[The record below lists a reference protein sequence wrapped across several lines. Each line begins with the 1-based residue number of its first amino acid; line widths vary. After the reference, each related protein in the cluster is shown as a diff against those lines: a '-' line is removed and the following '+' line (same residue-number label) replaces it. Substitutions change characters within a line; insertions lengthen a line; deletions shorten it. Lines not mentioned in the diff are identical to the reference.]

1 MIIHDEEL
9 TLARAY
15 QQEHAFEDLTDDQ
28 LRAILTRGRELF
40 HWFKAHPRTHN
51 AINLCALVSIFVLD
65 YLMLMKLPAWFM
77 HTGPRH
83 RQPASIAATLAA
95 AAIAG
100 SVHSYLL
107 YSLGVFTLHEG
118 AAHRIFFVGQG
129 WLAKRAQA
137 FASQLCRI
145 AAASRNTTRRATWCT
160 TRSSARPTMRS
171 S

>member
-9 TLARAY
+9 ALARAY

-28 LRAILTRGRELF
+28 LRAILMRGRELF

-65 YLMLMKLPAWFM
+65 YLALMKLPTWFITPGQ
-77 HTGPRH
+77 TG
-83 RQPASIAATLAA
+83 SIVATLAA
-95 AAIAG
+95 SAIAG

-118 AAHRIFFVGQG
+118 AALSLIHI
-129 WLAKRAQA
+129 
-137 FASQLCRI
+137 SEP
-145 AAASRNTTRRATWCT
+145 TR
-160 TRSSARPTMRS
+160 PY
-171 S
+171 